1 MSQASPRLRFV
12 PLAEN
17 HLDLILHWLKEPHV
31 KPFWTESADPEE
43 VRAKFRGKAAKRI
56 FGFVVEQ
63 LVEQLDEPS
72 GSGAARPIAYIQ
84 HYEAWNVGPG
94 WWPDARPGVYGL
106 DLMVGPPDLVGKGLG
121 TEIVD
126 RFISEILRPGR
137 EVIEV
142 IADPDPAN
150 LSAIR
155 AFEKCGFRRQGL
167 VPTPYG
173 EALLF
178 KLTCSLTS

>member
-1 MSQASPRLRFV
+1 MSQASSRLRFV

-17 HLDLILHWLKEPHV
+17 HLALILKWLDEPHV
-31 KPFWTESADPEE
+31 KPYWTESADQEE

-56 FGFVVEQ
+56 FGY
-63 LVEQLDEPS
+63 LVEMADESS
-72 GSGAARPIAYIQ
+72 GSARPIAYIQ

-94 WWPDARPGVYGL
+94 WWPEARPGVYGL
-106 DLMVGPPDLVGKGLG
+106 DVMIGAADLVGKGIG

-150 LSAIR
+150 LGAIR

-178 KLTCSLTS
+178 KLTF

>member
-1 MSQASPRLRFV
+1 MSQASSRLRFV
-12 PLAEN
+12 PLAEP
-17 HLDLILHWLKEPHV
+17 HLDLILTWLDEPHV
-31 KPFWTESADPEE
+31 KPFWTEAADREE

-56 FGFVVEQ
+56 FGYIVE
-63 LVEQLDEPS
+63 LTGD
-72 GSGAARPIAYIQ
+72 GRPIAYIQ

-106 DLMVGPPDLVGKGLG
+106 DVMIGDADLVGKGIG

-150 LSAIR
+150 LGAIR

-167 VPTPYG
+167 VPTPYV

-178 KLTCSLTS
+178 KLTF